1 MRTSCRHLRSFF
13 FHVLGAD
20 CMNYQNRLKGAVTQS
35 LVRSL
40 FAQAG
45 LTVVPLG
52 IEETV
57 REVADL
63 PMDQYVGL
71 GLPIAL
77 RKLPDFFAANRERT
91 THWLVEVK
99 YRRQWSDA
107 VRDELGQTLA
117 QQVSTWDPLVVF
129 IFVGETP
136 SQFDQPSS
144 WVRAAQ
150 VKMDGDVLKFRPHGG
165 GDYLPWGQ
173 ATFFSLQRVQDVF
186 PQLND
191 AQLWE
196 SSALRLTLEMS
207 RGLTRL

>member
-1 MRTSCRHLRSFF
+1 M
-13 FHVLGAD
+13 D
-20 CMNYQNRLKGAVTQS
+20 YQNRLKGAVTQS

-52 IEETV
+52 IEETI
-57 REVADL
+57 REVSDL
-63 PMDQYVGL
+63 PLDQYMRL
-71 GLPIAL
+71 DLPTAL
-77 RKLPDFFAANRERT
+77 RKLPDFFTTNRERT

-99 YRRQWSDA
+99 YRRQWNEA
-107 VRDELGQTLA
+107 VREELGQVLTH
-117 QQVSTWDPLVVF
+117 QVATWDPLVVF

-150 VKMDGDVLKFRPHGG
+150 LKLDDGELKFRPHGG
-165 GDYLPWGQ
+165 GDYLSWSQ
-173 ATFFSLQRVQDVF
+173 ATFINLQRVQDVF

-191 AQLWE
+191 THLWA
-196 SSALRLTLEMS
+196 SSALHLTLDIS